1 MVIPSGIIPFVN
13 FIVIGFVV
21 ISVVIGYKKGF
32 VVQIFHLLGIVA
44 AILVSWYF
52 SPILAEKYEIFPQ
65 NLVPFAGTGFENMFY
80 GRLNALLW
88 HAALFFG
95 ALLLIFLIKPLM
107 KALTELPVVRTVNR
121 LFGALFAL
129 IPAALVL
136 VMTAYFFSTPL
147 VLNGQEVLDNS
158 VLGPVHIVSENTL
171 TLLKEP
177 LMTQESIRKII
188 NGDSLTQDDLR
199 LLWNW
204 MKTENADPEKI
215 REFLTQFSGGTPLP
229 GDLNQT
235 EKP

>member
-13 FIVIGFVV
+13 FIVIGFIV

-95 ALLLIFLIKPLM
+95 ALLLIFLIKPLITGR
-107 KALTELPVVRTVNR
+107 AYGQPSVRGVVCADSGS
-121 LFGALFAL
+121 FGAGDDGVFFLDAVGVERAGS
-129 IPAALVL
+129 IGQQCSR
-136 VMTAYFFSTPL
+136 TGAYRFGKHADAVEGTFDDP
-147 VLNGQEVLDNS
+147 GIHPEDHQRRFLDA
-158 VLGPVHIVSENTL
+158 G
-171 TLLKEP
+171 
-177 LMTQESIRKII
+177 
-188 NGDSLTQDDLR
+188 
-199 LLWNW
+199 
-204 MKTENADPEKI
+204 
-215 REFLTQFSGGTPLP
+215 
-229 GDLNQT
+229 
-235 EKP
+235 